1 MNFTVIWSPSAEA
14 ELADVVLDDPDP
26 DAVTEA
32 ALLIEA
38 ELAANPNDLGDALFD
53 TVRVVAYGPLG
64 VEFEVFDGDHEVVV
78 LSAWPTAL
86 GPPGATGN

>member
-1 MNFTVIWSPSAEA
+1 MNFAVIWAPAAEA

-26 DAVTEA
+26 VAVTEA

-38 ELAANPNDLGDALFD
+38 ALAENPSEVGDDLFD
-53 TVRVVAYGPLG
+53 TVRVVAYGPLA
-64 VEFEVFDGDHEVVV
+64 VEFEVIESDSEVVV

-86 GPPGATGN
+86 GPPAARGN